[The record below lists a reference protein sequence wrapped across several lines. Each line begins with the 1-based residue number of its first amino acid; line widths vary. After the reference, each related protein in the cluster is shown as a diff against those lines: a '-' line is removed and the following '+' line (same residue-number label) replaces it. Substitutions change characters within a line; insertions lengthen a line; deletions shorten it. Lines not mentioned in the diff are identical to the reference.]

1 MSLILMKFK
10 YQARTKEG
18 ELQVGFVDAGS
29 RDAALQIL
37 AGHDLFTLS
46 VESAESPPWYEG
58 ILDFL
63 NRVRRKDLII
73 FARQLAT
80 LLEARL
86 PLNNALR
93 VLYGQTVNLKL
104 KEAILQ
110 MSQDIDAGLSF
121 SQALEHQ
128 RQLFPPY
135 YVEMVRAA
143 EVTGNL
149 AEVAAFLA
157 DYTEREGDLASKAT
171 SALIYPGIVLGL
183 FLVVAFIL
191 LTFVFPQIKPIFDQ
205 SGVDLPWYTAWFLS
219 AGLFLQKW
227 WIVAVVG
234 AALLGIVVFDY
245 FRTPEGVALLDDMKL
260 RIPVMKKVFFPL
272 LMARFGNA
280 AELLIHGGVP
290 IAQALEIISHMM
302 GNVLYQDVVHQVA
315 EDVRQGK
322 LLSESLADYPRYF
335 PVMVPQMVSVG
346 ETTGK
351 IEEMFRRFSG
361 IYTREANQT
370 MDNLVDLIQPIL
382 MIGMGLMV
390 GLLFASILVPMY
402 QLTASIH

>member
-1 MSLILMKFK
+1 MKFK

-18 ELQVGFVDAGS
+18 ELQVGIVDAGS
-29 RDAALQIL
+29 RDAALQVL
-37 AGHDLFTLS
+37 ASHQLYTLT
-46 VESAESPPWYEG
+46 VESAEVSHWYDRINE
-58 ILDFL
+58 FL
-63 NRVRRKDLII
+63 NRVKRKDLVI

-93 VLYGQTVNLKL
+93 TLHEQTANQRLR
-104 KEAILQ
+104 ESIMQ
-110 MSQDIDAGLSF
+110 MTMDIDAGLSF

-128 RQLFPPY
+128 QTIFPSY
-135 YVEMVRAA
+135 YVDMVRAA

-149 AEVAAFLA
+149 AEVAGFLA
-157 DYTEREGDLASKAT
+157 DYTEREADLASKAA
-171 SALIYPGIVLGL
+171 SAMIYPGIVLGL
-183 FLVVAFIL
+183 FLVVGFIL
-191 LTFVFPQIKPIFDQ
+191 LTFVFPQIKPVFDQ
-205 SGVDLPWYTAWFLS
+205 SDVSLPWYTQFFLG
-219 AGLFLQKW
+219 AGLALQKW
-227 WIVAVVG
+227 WPAVLIGV
-234 AALLGIVVFDY
+234 LMLGTVLIDY
-245 FRTPEGVALLDDMKL
+245 ANTPEGVALIDDMKL
-260 RIPVMKKVFFPL
+260 RLPVLNKVFFPL

-290 IAQALEIISHMM
+290 MAQALEIISHMM
-302 GNVLYQDVVHQVA
+302 GNVLYEDVVHQVA

-322 LLSESLADYPRYF
+322 VLSESLADYPRYF
-335 PVMVPQMVSVG
+335 PLMVPQMVSVG

-351 IEEMFRRFSG
+351 TEEMFHRLSL
-361 IYTREANQT
+361 IYTREANQV

-390 GLLFASILVPMY
+390 GFLFASILVPLY